1 MLEMLSGDWSLG
13 GGTLSLKLAWF
24 CREEETGVISEIEL
38 SRESRSFV
46 DDEALS
52 LIKSSRTMESSRSDD
67 VKEVPD
73 PNIKP
78 FLESGCVRTKRAAAC
93 SMASMM
99 VSRCFWRPTR

>member
-13 GGTLSLKLAWF
+13 GGTLSPKLPWF
-24 CREEETGVISEIEL
+24 CREEMGVMSEIEL

-52 LIKSSRTMESSRSDD
+52 LIKSSRTMDSSRSDE
-67 VKEVPD
+67 VNEVPE

-78 FLESGCVRTKRAAAC
+78 FLDIGCVRAKRAAAC